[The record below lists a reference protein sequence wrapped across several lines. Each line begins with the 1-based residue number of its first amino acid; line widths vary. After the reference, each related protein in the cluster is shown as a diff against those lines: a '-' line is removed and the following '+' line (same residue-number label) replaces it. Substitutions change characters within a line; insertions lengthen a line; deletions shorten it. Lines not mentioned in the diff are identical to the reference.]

1 VRADG
6 GRAEL
11 IVRDTGVGI
20 PSVELPRMFE
30 RFHRVESQKGRSFE
44 GSGIGLS
51 LVQELVK
58 LHGGAIRVESEVG
71 RGTEFSISMPFGTD
85 HLADDRIVGYDVPVT
100 TSVRAHAYVE
110 EALRWLPD
118 AIPADVTTERA
129 LVDETVDQS
138 ASASAARSKVLLAD
152 DNTDMR
158 DYIRLLLGALH
169 EVEVVS
175 DGEAA
180 LAAVRER
187 RPDLL
192 ITDVM
197 MPKLDGM
204 GLVRAIRG
212 DANLSDLPII
222 MVSARAG
229 EEASIEGLLAGA
241 DDYLVKP
248 FSARELTARVNAAL
262 AMARVRRE
270 NGEVLRALNEIL
282 E

>member
-1 VRADG
+1 
-6 GRAEL
+6 
-11 IVRDTGVGI
+11 
-20 PSVELPRMFE
+20 M
-30 RFHRVESQKGRSFE
+30 
-44 GSGIGLS
+44 
-51 LVQELVK
+51 
-58 LHGGAIRVESEVG
+58 
-71 RGTEFSISMPFGTD
+71 
-85 HLADDRIVGYDVPVT
+85 
-100 TSVRAHAYVE
+100 
-110 EALRWLPD
+110 
-118 AIPADVTTERA
+118 
-129 LVDETVDQS
+129 
-138 ASASAARSKVLLAD
+138 LLAD

-197 MPKLDGM
+197 MPKLDGL

-222 MVSARAG
+222 MLSARAG
-229 EEASIEGLLAGA
+229 DEASIEGLSAGA

-270 NGEVLRALNEIL
+270 NGEALRALNEIL
-282 E
+282 EKNVSERTEERDQLWILSQDMLARASYDGTMSAVNPAWTTVLGWSEQKLLADPFVDIIHPDDVANVVAALREMGQTGQPTRFQHRILTADNHWKPIDWTVAPDPDGVNFIAVGRDTTADKAREAELAHTQV